1 VKTVTAIYRH
11 EADGAWIATSPEVP
25 GYVAHGDSYE
35 EARKRVRE
43 GLPWFAERD
52 LLIAH
57 IVPPAEAAAP
67 ATSAPQVSFD
77 INRTPVSSYQA
88 MPISTKSS

>member
-1 VKTVTAIYRH
+1 MKSVRAIYRH

-25 GYVAHGDSYE
+25 GYVAHGESYE
-35 EARKRVRE
+35 EARERMRE

-57 IVPPAEAAAP
+57 VIPAAQETSSS
-67 ATSAPQVSFD
+67 TSAPPVSFD
-77 INRTPVSSYQA
+77 ISRAPTPSYQA
-88 MPISTKSS
+88 MPVGP